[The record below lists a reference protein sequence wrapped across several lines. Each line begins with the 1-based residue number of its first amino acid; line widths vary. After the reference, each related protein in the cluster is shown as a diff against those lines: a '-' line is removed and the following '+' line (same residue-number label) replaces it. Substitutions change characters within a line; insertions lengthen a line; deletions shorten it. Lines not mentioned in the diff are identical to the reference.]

1 MILANAVPAAGI
13 SDDDMLAF
21 LVQIGILVAV
31 AVLLGRFAAR
41 IGLPAVV
48 GELSAGV
55 LLGPTLLGEPL
66 VTLASPSG
74 SPNGPMN
81 LILAVAQ
88 LGVLMLIALTG
99 GHIDLPGMRRSR
111 RALAFVSTGSVVLPL
126 AAGVGLGLLLPAW
139 LRGLP
144 PTRGPSRCSLASR
157 SP

>member
-55 LLGPTLLGEPL
+55 LLGPTLLEGTAGHAGIPVWVAER
-66 VTLASPSG
+66 
-74 SPNGPMN
+74 PMN
-81 LILAVAQ
+81 LIW
-88 LGVLMLIALTG
+88 
-99 GHIDLPGMRRSR
+99 PSP
-111 RALAFVSTGSVVLPL
+111 SSV
-126 AAGVGLGLLLPAW
+126 
-139 LRGLP
+139 
-144 PTRGPSRCSLASR
+144 C
-157 SP
+157 